1 MMIPDN
7 NKRGNNSPERLV
19 PCPPFQPFR
28 WPDSNLVL
36 SPGLNSGKQENAP
49 AARNAGKTEEG
60 SGLRKEEGKRDRSR
74 RQMKNLTVHSP
85 SSASREGYPV
95 PLPLKQGMHRK
106 KHRPQGCGNVHG
118 RHEAQ
123 YGPAR
128 KWPISVKQ
136 TALFSVRQTAHG
148 NQQEPLAHKTSELP
162 PFPGTGKHQR
172 KQYFSRQMN
181 SWRKR
186 WLSRTPP
193 DKYPEPR
200 PGSTM
205 NSRSHL
211 RNINK
216 NSPGDK
222 LRGWSANVR

>member
-7 NKRGNNSPERLV
+7 NKRGSNSPERLV

-28 WPDSNLVL
+28 WPDSNIVL
-36 SPGLNSGKQENAP
+36 SSGLNSGKLENVP

-60 SGLRKEEGKRDRSR
+60 SGLRKKEGKRGRSR

-123 YGPAR
+123 HGPAR
-128 KWPISVKQ
+128 NGQSPLNRLPFS
-136 TALFSVRQTAHG
+136 LSVRLHTVTNRSPWPTRHP
-148 NQQEPLAHKTSELP
+148 NSR
-162 PFPGTGKHQR
+162 PFPVQANTNGNNT
-172 KQYFSRQMN
+172 
-181 SWRKR
+181 
-186 WLSRTPP
+186 
-193 DKYPEPR
+193 
-200 PGSTM
+200 
-205 NSRSHL
+205 
-211 RNINK
+211 
-216 NSPGDK
+216 SPG
-222 LRGWSANVR
+222 R